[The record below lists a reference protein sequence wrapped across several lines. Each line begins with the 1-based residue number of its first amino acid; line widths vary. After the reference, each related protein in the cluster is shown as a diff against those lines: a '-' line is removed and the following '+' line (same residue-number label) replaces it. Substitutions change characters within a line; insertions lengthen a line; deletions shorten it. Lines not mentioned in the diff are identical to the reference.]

1 MTICVCQCVC
11 VDAYLRARAFFFS
24 SCDLV
29 WFMQGEAS
37 YFAPYL
43 DLLPSAYPG
52 LPLCWDP
59 SGLACLAAAAPNAF
73 ARAINGRRMAAKQ
86 VGLVVPLFL
95 KGGLLLLEG
104 GRVGGLAV

>member
-1 MTICVCQCVC
+1 
-11 VDAYLRARAFFFS
+11 
-24 SCDLV
+24 
-29 WFMQGEAS
+29 MQGEAS

-59 SGLACLAAAAPNAF
+59 SGLASLAAAAPNAF

-104 GRVGGLAV
+104 GWVGGLAV